1 MASTLHEV
9 NAKSTKKTTNAVARP
24 APHQPR
30 RSDAYVE
37 SFAKGLSVIRCFG
50 PQHRRMTLS
59 EVAAHSGLTR
69 AAARRILLTLLE
81 LGYVAQQGRDFTL
94 TPRVLD
100 LGYSYLSSMPLANL
114 AQPVMVELGN
124 RFNHSVSVAALDGTE
139 VVYLL
144 RVPKR
149 NLLNTPGISLAGMRL
164 PAYVSSMGRVLLAAL
179 HEDEMKRVLDASD
192 LRALTP
198 KTIRQREALEE
209 EIRKCGRQGYSLIVD
224 EMEEGLSAVAAPIID
239 AGGRTIAA
247 MNIAFNTGAV
257 KRQELIS
264 TILPGLRQAVA
275 RLNGILSHNTG

>member
-1 MASTLHEV
+1 MATTPRKV
-9 NAKSTKKTTNAVARP
+9 NAKSTTETAADTS
-24 APHQPR
+24 APR
-30 RSDAYVE
+30 RSDAYGE
-37 SFAKGLSVIRCFG
+37 SFAKGLTVIRSFG

-59 EVAAHSGLTR
+59 EVAMRSGLTR

-81 LGYVAQQGRDFTL
+81 LGYVAQDGRSFTL
-94 TPRVLD
+94 TPRILD
-100 LGYSYLSSMPLANL
+100 LGYSYLSSMPLSTM

-124 RFNHSVSVAALDGTE
+124 RFNHSVSVAALDGSE

-164 PAYVSSMGRVLLAAL
+164 PAYVSSMGRVMLAAL
-179 HEDEMKRVLDASD
+179 PADELKRALDASD

-198 KTIRQREALEE
+198 KTVYQRAALEE

-257 KRQELIS
+257 KRQELLN
-264 TILPGLRQAVA
+264 TVLPELRQAVV
-275 RLNGILSHNTG
+275 RLNSILSLNAG